1 MTFELTHI
9 SDKVP
14 DSEDLGRRV
23 IQVEGS
29 TVAKPC
35 GETDLACSRNKKIP
49 NGCKGRRMWLQE
61 MRLGHPR
68 GQGTLEG
75 RVSGSDFVGGEWGGK
90 SLEGQKAGY
99 IAPVRP

>member
-9 SDKVP
+9 SDKEP

-29 TVAKPC
+29 TVAKPW
-35 GETDLACSRNKKIP
+35 GETDLVCSRNKKIP
-49 NGCKGRRMWLQE
+49 NGCRGRRMWQE

-75 RVSGSDFVGGEWGGK
+75 RVSGSDFVSGEWGGK
-90 SLEGQKAGY
+90 SLEGQNTGHV
-99 IAPVRP
+99 APLRP